1 MTAEKQ
7 YKVIVSE
14 KAYDTLSKIISY
26 IALDSIEAAVKVKNE
41 ILKAMASLL
50 YLPQRAPFLE
60 GAFIPYNKYR
70 KLVVLRRYLI
80 IYQCRDEIVYV
91 DYIVDCKQ
99 DYQWLVR

>member
-1 MTAEKQ
+1 MMAEKQ

-41 ILKAMASLL
+41 ISKTMASLS
-50 YLPQRAPFLE
+50 YMPQRTPFLE

-99 DYQWLVR
+99 DYQWLTR

>member
-14 KAYDTLSKIISY
+14 KDYDTLSKIISY

-41 ILKAMASLL
+41 ISKAMASLS

-60 GAFIPYNKYR
+60 GAFISYNKYR

-80 IYQCRDEIVYV
+80 IYQCRDEVVYV
-91 DYIVDCKQ
+91 DCIVDCKQ
-99 DYQWLVR
+99 DYQWLIR

>member
-41 ILKAMASLL
+41 ISKAMASLS
-50 YLPQRAPFLE
+50 YL
-60 GAFIPYNKYR
+60 NKYR
-70 KLVVLRRYLI
+70 KLVIMRRYLI
-80 IYQCRDEIVYV
+80 IYQCRDELVYV

-99 DYQWLVR
+99 DYQWLIR

>member
-41 ILKAMASLL
+41 ISKAMASLS
-50 YLPQRAPFLE
+50 YL
-60 GAFIPYNKYR
+60 PYNKYR

-99 DYQWLVR
+99 DYQWLIK

>member
-14 KAYDTLSKIISY
+14 KAYDTLSQIVSY
-26 IALDSIEAAVKVKNE
+26 IALDSIEAATKVKNE
-41 ILKAMASLL
+41 IISAMRSLSV
-50 YLPQRAPFLE
+50 LPHRAPFLE

-80 IYQCRDEIVYV
+80 IYQCRDNVVYV
-91 DYIVDCKQ
+91 DYIADCKQ
-99 DYQWLVR
+99 DYQWLIR

>member
-41 ILKAMASLL
+41 ISKAMASLSKSKKRNIKSYGFTVISAAKGTVFGRRVYTL
-50 YLPQRAPFLE
+50 QQIPQISGNAPL
-60 GAFIPYNKYR
+60 PYN
-70 KLVVLRRYLI
+70 LPVLR
-80 IYQCRDEIVYV
+80 
-91 DYIVDCKQ
+91 
-99 DYQWLVR
+99 